1 MSTNPL
7 PSPVPG
13 QTLVAGPPFPRP
25 HRFLE
30 LSELQRCQLVR
41 VDAVSSAPSM
51 LRGTRI
57 RCWYGGWDF
66 ASESRSPVFPE
77 EQGDFQHWLMLDK
90 GKQRAEHWREL

>member
-13 QTLVAGPPFPRP
+13 QTLWQDPLSPAHTVSWSCQSCSVASWSG
-25 HRFLE
+25 LM
-30 LSELQRCQLVR
+30 LLV
-41 VDAVSSAPSM
+41 VSSAPSM

-77 EQGDFQHWLMLDK
+77 EQGDFQHWLLLDK
-90 GKQRAEHWREL
+90 GK

>member
-13 QTLVAGPPFPRP
+13 QALVAGPPFPRP

-41 VDAVSSAPSM
+41 VDAVGCFLCTVHAAGNQDQM
-51 LRGTRI
+51 LVWWVGL
-57 RCWYGGWDF
+57 CF
-66 ASESRSPVFPE
+66 
-77 EQGDFQHWLMLDK
+77 
-90 GKQRAEHWREL
+90 